1 MIHELDT
8 WIVEDNRTLREA
20 LRDTVRETPGMQC
33 GLAVATCEACLA
45 ALADEQL
52 PDVILMDIGLPGLS
66 GIDGV
71 VRIKSE
77 VPAIKIVI
85 LTIHDEDDKVFEAI
99 CAGAD
104 GYLLKPSPPS
114 KVVEA
119 IREVDHGRAPINAY
133 VAKKML
139 SLFARLGPP
148 PLSSGGYSLSDRE
161 RQILQLLV
169 DGLTMKQIGQ
179 EIHISYHTVS
189 NHLRNIYAKLHVRS
203 RSSAVAKALK
213 EELI

>member
-203 RSSAVAKALK
+203 RSSAIAKALK